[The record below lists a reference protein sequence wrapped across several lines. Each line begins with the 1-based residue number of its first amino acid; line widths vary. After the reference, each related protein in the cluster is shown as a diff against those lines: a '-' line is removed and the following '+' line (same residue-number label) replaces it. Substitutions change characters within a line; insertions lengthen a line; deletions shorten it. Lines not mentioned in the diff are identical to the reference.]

1 MDLYFSPLACSLATR
16 IALYE
21 AGLDAETRFHN
32 VTLSTKRYDDDRDF
46 VAVTAKGQV
55 PALITRD
62 GTLLTE
68 NAAVLQYVADLAPVS
83 RLAPAPTDPMR
94 YQLQQ
99 WLSFVGT
106 ELHKQ
111 VFAVVFNPHAPAEAK
126 AFALEIML
134 PLKLRIAETAVA
146 DRPFLVGDSFTVADA
161 YLLTTLNWCRH
172 TKVDLAPFPA
182 LATYHARMLAR
193 PHVRRAVADER
204 PLLEAS

>member
-32 VTLSTKRYDDDRDF
+32 VTLSTKRYDDGRDF
-46 VAVTAKGQV
+46 IAVTPKGQV

-68 NAAVLQYVADLAPVS
+68 NAAVLQYVADLAPAS
-83 RLAPAPTDPMR
+83 RLAPSPAEPLR

-111 VFAVVFNPHAPAEAK
+111 VFAVVFNPLAPPEAK
-126 AFALEIML
+126 AFALGTML
-134 PLKLRIAETAVA
+134 PVKLAHVETHLTH
-146 DRPFLVGDSFTVADA
+146 RPFLVGDSFTVADA
-161 YLLTTLNWCRH
+161 YLLATLNWCRH
-172 TKVDLAPFPA
+172 TKVDFTPFPA
-182 LATYHARMLAR
+182 LAAYHTRVLAR
-193 PHVRRAVADER
+193 PHVHRAVQEER
-204 PLLEAS
+204 RLAEAA